1 LPRKLGIKTGHR
13 VLLDSPPPGFETD
26 LLVPLPPGVVLSRR
40 PGKVPYDVVVAFRS
54 DAATYLRHLER
65 DIARIA
71 VDGSLWI
78 AWRKKASG
86 EQSDL
91 TDNVVRGAALA
102 AGVVDVKVCAVD
114 PTWSA
119 LKLVHRLQDR

>member
-1 LPRKLGIKTGHR
+1 
-13 VLLDSPPPGFETD
+13 
-26 LLVPLPPGVVLSRR
+26 
-40 PGKVPYDVVVAFRS
+40 
-54 DAATYLRHLER
+54 
-65 DIARIA
+65 

-102 AGVVDVKVCAVD
+102 AGVVDVKVCSVD